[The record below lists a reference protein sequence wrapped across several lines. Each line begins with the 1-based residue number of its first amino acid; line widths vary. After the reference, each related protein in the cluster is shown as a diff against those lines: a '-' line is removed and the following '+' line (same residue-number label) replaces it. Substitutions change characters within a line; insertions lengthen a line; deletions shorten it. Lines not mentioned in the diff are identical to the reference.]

1 MIKADSI
8 FYRLPTELDR
18 KQALFLDGMRH
29 AAEIAQLAYRRLQH
43 TLTQIATTDDAPKSS
58 AYAAAYL
65 DAWSFVDAVDRF
77 RLLLILLP
85 NFQPGAPPAGQ
96 KSFFEVAEPVRLLR
110 NVADHLAQ
118 RADYVVARQGTA
130 LGSLSWFTVTDLS
143 KYQGLLCLVV
153 PGTTQVGSHP
163 AQVPAGKVIDIPT
176 GYIHLTAGEHTA
188 NLSEVF
194 SNMSQ
199 FVVILEAS
207 VERSIRAAG
216 LQGSQAGADLIIRA
230 NINFQPPSNEA

>member
-1 MIKADSI
+1 MIKPDSI

-18 KQALFLDGMRH
+18 KQALFLDGIRH

-43 TLTQIATTDDAPKSS
+43 TLTKIATNDDTPKSS

-77 RLLLILLP
+77 RLLLELLP
-85 NFQPGAPPAGQ
+85 NFQPGSPPSGQ
-96 KSFFEVAEPVRLLR
+96 KSFFEVAAPVRQLR

-143 KYQGLLCLVV
+143 KYQGLLCVVV

-163 AQVPAGKVIDIPT
+163 AKVPAGKIMDVPT
-176 GYIHLTAGEHTA
+176 GYIHLTAGEHMA

-194 SNMSQ
+194 GNMSE
-199 FVVILEAS
+199 FVAILEAS
-207 VERSIRAAG
+207 LERSISAAG
-216 LQGSQAGADLIIRA
+216 LQGSQAGADLIIKA
-230 NINFQPPSNEA
+230 NINFRPPSNEA